1 LIFNDAADRTDTLS
15 SLEDMAKSAYIHI
28 PFCAHKCD
36 FCDFAAFAGVDELS
50 LEYCRTV
57 AKEIHDRL
65 NSRPNDTKLESVFY
79 GGGTP
84 GYIDPQQL
92 RLVHEALIES
102 AGVAPDA
109 EITLETT
116 PQTITADKARAW
128 KEIGIN
134 RISVGV
140 QSFSDAELKAMGRDH
155 TSTEALRGIEAAKSA
170 GFENVALDLMYG
182 LPEQTVQSWQSTLQT
197 ALSLKLPHMSAYGLT
212 IAGNSPL
219 LLRYPKESAA
229 YPNEDAFVSM
239 YEMLI
244 DSCEQAGLS
253 QYEVSNFARPG
264 YQSAHNITYWM
275 NDEYLAFGVSAHRY
289 VGGVRSSNY
298 RSLKRYMREYLGDE
312 THEIIDKKTRISEA
326 IFLGLRMRKGLDL
339 QLFERRYGCDL
350 LDIAA
355 DKIQKLTEGG
365 FLQHEAGHLR
375 LSQKGV
381 LVSNLVL
388 AELM

>member
-1 LIFNDAADRTDTLS
+1 
-15 SLEDMAKSAYIHI
+15 MAKSAYIHI

-57 AKEIHDRL
+57 VKEIGDRL
-65 NSRPNDTKLESVFY
+65 NSHPNDGKLASVFY

-84 GYIDPQQL
+84 GYIEPQQL
-92 RLVHEALIES
+92 RLVHDALVG
-102 AGVAPDA
+102 AAAVAPDA

-155 TSTEALRGIEAAKSA
+155 TSAEALRGIEAARNA

-182 LPEQTVQSWQSTLQT
+182 LPEQTLQSWHSSLET

-244 DSCEQAGLS
+244 DSCEKAGLQ

-264 YQSAHNITYWM
+264 YQSAHNITYWN

-312 THEIIDKKTRISEA
+312 THEIIDEKTRISEA

-339 QLFERRYGCDL
+339 QTFERRYGCDL
-350 LDIAA
+350 LNVAA
-355 DKIQKLTEGG
+355 DKIQKLKDGG
-365 FLQHEAGHLR
+365 FLQLEDGHLK
-375 LSQKGV
+375 LTQQGV

-388 AELM
+388 SELM